1 MVNLT
6 SFSMS
11 NLIMPYFQ
19 PFLAPLLNIGYE
31 KHPCEYVMHFEK
43 LWTFIGKMKI
53 CKIHKIIQKFQ
64 TF

>member
-43 LWTFIGKMKI
+43 LWTFIGKNENL
-53 CKIHKIIQKFQ
+53 
-64 TF
+64 